1 MKANVKAGILGGTF
15 NPVHHGHV
23 DLGLTI
29 REAFGLDKILYVLS
43 ARPPHKKDME
53 LAPAPLR
60 WSMLNLALETRPQLE
75 PCDIE
80 MKRPLDSWTIDTIRE
95 LMKQNPDYHY
105 YFISGSE
112 GFLKI
117 RTWKEYRALMRMIS
131 FIVVLRKQDHKQ
143 KVIQMLDMD
152 GIPVYSE
159 YDPHRLT
166 AAGDARVYLYT
177 YTSQT
182 LNLSSTLIRR
192 KIKSSEPIDGMV
204 HPGVKKI
211 MEENE
216 LYEKRGI

>member
-1 MKANVKAGILGGTF
+1 MVNAGILGGTF

-29 REAFGLDKILYVLS
+29 REAFGLDKILYILS

-53 LAPAPLR
+53 LAPVPLR
-60 WSMLNLALETRPQLE
+60 WQMLNLALDAYPQLE

-80 MKRPLDSWTIDTIRE
+80 MKRPQDSWTIDTIRE
-95 LMKQNPDYHY
+95 LMKRNPDYHY

-117 RTWKEYRALMRMIS
+117 RTWKEYQTLMRMIS
-131 FIVVLRKQDHKQ
+131 FIVVLRKPDHKQ
-143 KVIQMLDMD
+143 QVVDMLDRE
-152 GIPVYSE
+152 GIPLCSN
-159 YDPHRLT
+159 YDPSVPAET
-166 AAGDARVYLYT
+166 GDARVYLYT

-182 LNLSSTLIRR
+182 LYLSSTLIRR
-192 KIKSSEPIDGMV
+192 TVKSSEPIDGMV

>member
-1 MKANVKAGILGGTF
+1 MTVRVNAGILGGTF

-29 REAFGLDKILYVLS
+29 REAFGLAKILYILS

-60 WSMLNLALETRPQLE
+60 WRMLNLALEPYPQLE

-95 LMKQNPDYHY
+95 LMKRHPDHHY

-117 RTWKEYRALMRMIS
+117 GTWKEYQTLLRMIS
-131 FIVVLRKQDHKQ
+131 FVVVLRKPGHRQQ
-143 KVIQMLDMD
+143 VEEMLARE
-152 GIPVYSE
+152 GITISGGF
-159 YDPHRLT
+159 DPNRT
-166 AAGDARVYLYT
+166 PAAEDTRVYLYT

-182 LNLSSTLIRR
+182 LYLSSTLIRR
-192 KIKSSEPIDGMV
+192 KVKSSESIDGMV
-204 HPGVKKI
+204 HPGVKRI

-216 LYEKRGI
+216 LYEK